1 MRTSMTRV
9 NTVAKF
15 NDIIRYAH
23 FFPTIPEMKS
33 IFHVWNKDH
42 GIILATYSTKSSTLQ
57 QLNQMRHNIAILFD
71 K

>member
-1 MRTSMTRV
+1 MTRV

-23 FFPTIPEMKS
+23 FFPDFTEMNS
-33 IFHVWNKDH
+33 TFYVWNKDH
-42 GIILATYSTKSSTLQ
+42 GIILASYATKSVTLQ
-57 QLNQMRHNIAILFD
+57 KLNQMRHNIAILFD